1 MVQLT
6 ETQKTILKTLI
17 DLYEK
22 KGKKGMVKS
31 REVAQALGKDEGTV
45 RNVIMWLK
53 SMGLVESRTG
63 PAGGYV
69 PTLKAYEV
77 IGEASPLG
85 IGIGIGG
92 GHLVFEVEGKEYRL
106 PALHMEILN
115 IFEATAPKAV
125 IRVGG
130 DVSKLRKGMR
140 VRVESYPSSRLTVEG
155 RVVRVNPQASEILV
169 EVEKFVVIPDE
180 IVGKIATR
188 RLFKLREDMTVREAA
203 KSLYERKIR
212 GAPVVDQKGR
222 VVGFLTTTD
231 IAMIVGL
238 GEDLEKPISNY
249 MRKNVFTIGESDT
262 IIEAMR
268 LMDFHGVGRLLVVN
282 SAGDPVGIV
291 TRTDILRFIL
301 AQQRPARR
309 RSS

>member
-1 MVQLT
+1 MPQLT
-6 ETQKTILKTLI
+6 DTQKRILRTLI
-17 DLYEK
+17 ELYEK
-22 KGKKGMVKS
+22 KGRKEMVKS

-69 PTLKAYEV
+69 PTLKAYEL
-77 IGEASPLG
+77 IGGITHVG
-85 IGIGIGG
+85 IGIGSGS
-92 GHLVFEVEGKEYRL
+92 LVFEVNGREYRV

-115 IFEATAPKAV
+115 IFEASAPKAV

-130 DVSKLRKGMR
+130 EISRLAPGMK
-140 VRVESYPSSRLTVEG
+140 VRVESFPNMRLIVEG
-155 RVVRVNPQASEILV
+155 SVIRVNPQASEILV

-188 RLFKLREDMTVREAA
+188 NLFKLREDMTVREAA
-203 KSLYERKIR
+203 RSLYERGIR
-212 GAPVVDQKGR
+212 GAPVVDSKGS

-231 IAMIVGL
+231 IAMIVGM
-238 GEDLEKPISNY
+238 GEDLDKPISNY
-249 MRKNVFTIGESDT
+249 MRRTVFTIGESDT

-268 LMDFHGVGRLLVVN
+268 LMDFHSVGRLLVVN
-282 SAGDPVGIV
+282 SAGDPVGII

-301 AQQRPARR
+301 AQQRPSRR
-309 RSS
+309 RRIS

>member
-6 ETQKTILKTLI
+6 ETQKTILRTLI
-17 DLYEK
+17 DLYEEK
-22 KGKKGMVKS
+22 DRKGMVKS

-77 IGEASPLG
+77 IGKTSPLGVG
-85 IGIGIGG
+85 IGIGS
-92 GHLVFEVEGKEYRL
+92 GHLVYEVEGKEYRL
-106 PALHMEILN
+106 PAIHMEILN
-115 IFEATAPKAV
+115 IFEASMPRAV

-130 DVSKLRKGMR
+130 DVSKLRPGMR
-140 VRVESYPSSRLTVEG
+140 VRVESHPSSRLTVEG
-155 RVVRVNPQASEILV
+155 RVIRVNPQASEILL

-180 IVGKIATR
+180 IVGKVATR
-188 RLFKLREDMTVREAA
+188 TLYKLREEMTVREAA

-212 GAPVVDQKGR
+212 GAPVVDKKGR

-238 GEDLEKPISNY
+238 GEDLDKPISNY
-249 MRKNVFTIGESDT
+249 MRRNVFTIGENDT
-262 IIEAMR
+262 IIEAMK
-268 LMDFHGVGRLLVVN
+268 LMDFYGVGRLLVVN

-291 TRTDILRFIL
+291 TRTDILRFIV
-301 AQQRPARR
+301 AQQRPSR
-309 RSS
+309 RS